1 MKDALIRFL
10 NIGGLKAK
18 MFIVANEDRRD
29 EYENLIK
36 KPAFRGL
43 KCIFIPISE
52 LIKMYVLTTLWR
64 QNTDKFIPLS

>member
-52 LIKMYVLTTLWR
+52 LINMY
-64 QNTDKFIPLS
+64 